1 MACTHKDSCAMFPV
15 ISLSSALKIWQT
27 FYCDGQH
34 ETCVRY
40 QRSLKGE
47 KVAPN
52 LLPNGKELDLIVD
65 DKAAKPVAVPAAAP
79 AAGHAAPAP
88 TASKPAPAKP
98 AAAAATNSPSASSY
112 SYYLRFR
119 IQDTPGLADRIIQ
132 EIRKIGI
139 GIDATITKPAPQAG
153 ARCLIIITDQGPEL
167 ELYQA
172 ILRIEAIEGVIA
184 KVKSIPLEKRDAL
197 QAA

>member
-1 MACTHKDSCAMFPV
+1 MFPI

-34 ETCVRY
+34 ETCLRY

-47 KVAPN
+47 KVPPN
-52 LLPNGKELDLIVD
+52 LLPNGKALDLVVET
-65 DKAAKPVAVPAAAP
+65 KPADPS
-79 AAGHAAPAP
+79 P
-88 TASKPAPAKP
+88 TVGKPAPAKP
-98 AAAAATNSPSASSY
+98 APSIAGTSATSASNPSTY

-119 IQDTPGLADRIIQ
+119 IQDTPGLADKIIQ
-132 EIRKIGI
+132 EIRKTGI
-139 GIDATITKPAPQAG
+139 GIDATIAKAAPQSG
-153 ARCLIIITDQGPEL
+153 TRCLIIITDQGPEL

-184 KVKSIPLEKRDAL
+184 KVKSIPLEKREAL

>member
-1 MACTHKDSCAMFPV
+1 MACTHKDSCALFPV

-34 ETCVRY
+34 ETCVRF

-52 LLPNGKELDLIVD
+52 LLPNGKELDLIVAET
-65 DKAAKPVAVPAAAP
+65 AAKPASTPVAPAPAEAAP
-79 AAGHAAPAP
+79 ASAASNPTPA
-88 TASKPAPAKP
+88 KPAPA
-98 AAAAATNSPSASSY
+98 AVGTNAPQY

-119 IQDTPGLADRIIQ
+119 IQDTPGLADKIIQ
-132 EIRKIGI
+132 EIRKTGI
-139 GIDATITKPAPQAG
+139 GIDATITKPAPQNG

>member
-1 MACTHKDSCAMFPV
+1 MPCTHKDSCGLFPV

-27 FYCDGQH
+27 FYCDGKF
-34 ETCVRY
+34 ETCLRY

-52 LLPNGKELDLIVD
+52 LLPNGKELDLIIES
-65 DKAAKPVAVPAAAP
+65 KPDC
-79 AAGHAAPAP
+79 
-88 TASKPAPAKP
+88 KPAPVSGAP
-98 AAAAATNSPSASSY
+98 VTASGTRTTAAGAATTMKTPSHHNSFY

-119 IQDTPGLADRIIQ
+119 IGNTPGLPEKIIQ
-132 EIRKIGI
+132 EIRQAGI
-139 GIDATITKPAPQAG
+139 SIDATITKPAPQQG

-172 ILRIEAIEGVIA
+172 ILRIEAFEGVIA
-184 KVKSIPLEKRDAL
+184 KVKSIPLEKHDAL